1 MKFILWQCSWNC
13 FILIGMYMGAF
24 SDPWAYILL
33 NYRTFIFCRDLAKVA
48 ISVKPAETAYDGRFK
63 SLHSNKVLLIV
74 GEKCQVCFSCS
85 SATLFNYNSADFCAQ
100 VKYSGWASIQ
110 IWIYVFGRKKKNTEE
125 AEDWV
130 TSYKCTRGFSKVR
143 TVGHFRLPEGAENL
157 FFMFLHPFQLIKP
170 VFASKW
176 SCRVRAI
183 HIWMIWGG
191 GKIWS

>member
-110 IWIYVFGRKKKNTEE
+110 IWIYVFGRKKKKYWRSRRLGNILQMYEGFFKSSDSR
-125 AEDWV
+125 ALS
-130 TSYKCTRGFSKVR
+130 TSGGSR
-143 TVGHFRLPEGAENL
+143 
-157 FFMFLHPFQLIKP
+157 KP
-170 VFASKW
+170 VFHVPPPFSTN
-176 SCRVRAI
+176 
-183 HIWMIWGG
+183 
-191 GKIWS
+191 